1 MIPWPFHPEAKAES
15 IIWDASRPLPNAP
28 VVNHLSGSVMASNL
42 LRQICLSHRFR
53 RSTRTLFFRC
63 VRWWDKRTH

>member
-28 VVNHLSGSVMASNL
+28 VVNHLFGSVMA
-42 LRQICLSHRFR
+42 R
-53 RSTRTLFFRC
+53 
-63 VRWWDKRTH
+63 